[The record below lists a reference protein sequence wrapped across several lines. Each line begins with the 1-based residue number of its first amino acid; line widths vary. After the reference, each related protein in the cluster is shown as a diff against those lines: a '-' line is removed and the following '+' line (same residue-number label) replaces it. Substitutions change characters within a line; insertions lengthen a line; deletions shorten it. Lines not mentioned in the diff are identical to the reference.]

1 MLGPEPDAEGG
12 GVHVGGVQ
20 SIRYEQIRRLLKRVL
35 KSERARLG
43 EGPPS
48 PLDAAAPLGAP
59 LGAAAASN
67 PAGRVARNA
76 ARPNARADT
85 ATQLRDALTANAAR
99 VIALFRKW
107 DEDGSGAVN
116 RREFR
121 ALGPLLR
128 DAVDAEVTR
137 QP

>member
-1 MLGPEPDAEGG
+1 M
-12 GVHVGGVQ
+12 
-20 SIRYEQIRRLLKRVL
+20 SRYEQIRRLLKRVL
-35 KSERARLG
+35 KSERVRLG

-48 PLDAAAPLGAP
+48 PLGAAAPW
-59 LGAAAASN
+59 GAAAASN

>member
-1 MLGPEPDAEGG
+1 MPTQQNDSCIVRVIEHDDVA
-12 GVHVGGVQ
+12 
-20 SIRYEQIRRLLKRVL
+20 LLHPGL
-35 KSERARLG
+35 E
-43 EGPPS
+43 
-48 PLDAAAPLGAP
+48 DH
-59 LGAAAASN
+59 
-67 PAGRVARNA
+67 
-76 ARPNARADT
+76 
-85 ATQLRDALTANAAR
+85 AAR

-128 DAVDAEVTR
+128 DAVDAEVTH

>member
-1 MLGPEPDAEGG
+1 MCPAPVALRPGTF
-12 GVHVGGVQ
+12 
-20 SIRYEQIRRLLKRVL
+20 
-35 KSERARLG
+35 RAAR
-43 EGPPS
+43 PR
-48 PLDAAAPLGAP
+48 A
-59 LGAAAASN
+59 
-67 PAGRVARNA
+67 ARNA

>member
-1 MLGPEPDAEGG
+1 M
-12 GVHVGGVQ
+12 
-20 SIRYEQIRRLLKRVL
+20 
-35 KSERARLG
+35 
-43 EGPPS
+43 
-48 PLDAAAPLGAP
+48 
-59 LGAAAASN
+59 GAAAASN

-76 ARPNARADT
+76 ARPNSRADT

-107 DEDGSGAVN
+107 DEEGSGAVN

-137 QP
+137 QPSPSP